1 MVRGIVVGVCLCAC
15 GCVES
20 QLEANMNASFG
31 GMGNGMGTCNANRES
46 DALPTIQTH
55 AALVPPVDTFW
66 AQEVAD
72 RATQPPIE
80 HARSI
85 SLGYVGDT
93 PLTGG
98 VMRDTPMEAP
108 QYGGYPA
115 SNYMQYAPSYPTAN
129 SYAMMGGGGRGARRG
144 HGR

>member
-1 MVRGIVVGVCLCAC
+1 MD
-15 GCVES
+15 
-20 QLEANMNASFG
+20 ASF
-31 GMGNGMGTCNANRES
+31 NGTGTCSANREL

-66 AQEVAD
+66 VQQTVEE
-72 RATQPPIE
+72 ATRPPVE

-93 PLTGG
+93 PLSGG
-98 VMRDTPMEAP
+98 VMRDTPMETP

-115 SNYMQYAPSYPTAN
+115 SNYMQYAPSYP
-129 SYAMMGGGGRGARRG
+129 SGYSGYAMMGGGGRGARRG
-144 HGR
+144 RAR